1 VPGSPSSPAPAGI
14 AATASLLLCD
24 GFRVESLIYFDFWA
38 SQSSSLRKRDT
49 THQRRGLTET
59 WLTEYKSGMKA
70 LAINGSPRKG
80 GNTENLLKQVLAPL
94 AAAGWETELI
104 QLGGKE
110 VHGCKACYHC
120 FDTKDKQCSQ
130 KDDLF
135 NQCLDKMV
143 AADAIILGSPTYFTD
158 VSAEMKA
165 LLDRAGLVALANGG
179 LFRGKI
185 GAAVVA
191 VRRGGGTHAFDTI
204 NHMFLMSGAIVPG
217 STYWNLGFGLE
228 KGDVARDDEAARN
241 MADLG
246 GTIAWLGKAIHEH
259 AKSRPAAWV
268 RE

>member
-1 VPGSPSSPAPAGI
+1 
-14 AATASLLLCD
+14 
-24 GFRVESLIYFDFWA
+24 
-38 SQSSSLRKRDT
+38 
-49 THQRRGLTET
+49 
-59 WLTEYKSGMKA
+59 MKA
-70 LAINGSPRKG
+70 VGINGSPRKG
-80 GNTENLLKQVLAPL
+80 GNTEILLKKALTPL

-104 QLGGKE
+104 QLGG
-110 VHGCKACYHC
+110 VPIRGCRACYHC
-120 FDTKDKQCSQ
+120 FDAKDSRCGQN
-130 KDDLF
+130 DEFF
-135 NQCLDKMV
+135 NRCFEKMV
-143 AADAIILGSPTYFTD
+143 AADAILLGSPTYFTD

-191 VRRGGGTHAFDTI
+191 VRRGGGTHAFDTM

-228 KGDVARDDEAARN
+228 KGEADKDDEAARN

-246 GTIAWLGKAIHEH
+246 QTIAWLGEALNQH
-259 AKSRPAAWV
+259 AAKRPKVFV